1 MIDTQ
6 KEIVKDSVRRLYGV
20 QQEKK
25 DFDKYYNEVRKKE
38 QLAISNFMFSNLPKN
53 ENSFEIELDEGLN
66 YYTKHVKLNVTR
78 VRAKKVVWN
87 TEKLK
92 ERLTKKLYKS
102 VTEKTYIVNDM
113 AGLVEYLKTCGVNPK
128 KFKQYID
135 VEEIINGSEMDRLYD
150 TGKINMEYIKGCYEI
165 KYGEP
170 YIELT
175 ELKR

>member
-1 MIDTQ
+1 MKDTQ
-6 KEIVKDSVRRLYGV
+6 KKIVKDNVRKLYDV

-38 QLAISNFMFSNLPKN
+38 QLAISNFMFSNLPKD

-66 YYTKHVKLNVTR
+66 HYTNHVRLNVTR
-78 VRAKKVVWN
+78 VRLKKVIWN
-87 TEKLK
+87 PEKLK
-92 ERLTKKLYKS
+92 EKLSKKLYKD
-102 VTEKTYIVNDM
+102 VTEKTYTVNDM

-135 VEEIINGSEMDRLYD
+135 VDESINDSEINRLYD
-150 TGKINMEYIKGCYEI
+150 TGKISMEDVSGCYDI

-170 YIELT
+170 YIRLT

>member
-6 KEIVKDSVRRLYGV
+6 KEIVKDSVRRLYDV

-66 YYTKHVKLNVTR
+66 YYAKHVKLNVTR
-78 VRAKKVVWN
+78 VRAKKIIWN
-87 TEKLK
+87 PDKLK
-92 ERLTKKLYKS
+92 ERIAKSLYKK
-102 VTEKTYIVNDM
+102 VTEKTYTINDM
-113 AGLVEYLKTCGVNPK
+113 EGLVEYLKTCGVNPK

-135 VEEIINGSEMDRLYD
+135 VEESINDAEISRLYD
-150 TGKINMEYIKGCYEI
+150 TGKINMQDVKGCYEI

-170 YIELT
+170 YIKLT

>member
-6 KEIVKDSVRRLYGV
+6 KKIVKDSVRRLYDV

-78 VRAKKVVWN
+78 VRAKKVIWN

-92 ERLTKKLYKS
+92 ERLTKKLYKN
-102 VTEKTYIVNDM
+102 VLLF
-113 AGLVEYLKTCGVNPK
+113 LV
-128 KFKQYID
+128 I
-135 VEEIINGSEMDRLYD
+135 
-150 TGKINMEYIKGCYEI
+150 
-165 KYGEP
+165 
-170 YIELT
+170 LT
-175 ELKR
+175 N